1 MAVQETTGTY
11 SWNLNTYKIIS
22 GSLRLLGAIQT
33 GESVEADEYEDC
45 LEALNAL
52 TKHLQS
58 SGIHVWSEVD
68 VTLFLQPGQNR
79 YVIGQDAVL
88 GPSTDHWVN
97 SYAWGQVALAATA
110 ATGATSIV
118 LSSTTFTPT
127 GGTLGGGYTVGIWLD
142 AGTTFWASSVSLT
155 GSTLFLD
162 TPLPSQ
168 ASSGAQVV
176 CYRVSSPTRPL
187 KVPAA
192 RRYQFAGP
200 GGTPIETPLMIMSR
214 IDYANTP
221 NKNTT
226 GIPTQWFYDP
236 SISSGTWI
244 VPYSPT
250 PGAGQ
255 FFVWP
260 TPVNNL
266 NAIKFTAQRPLQD
279 FTTQANYGDLPQE
292 WISTLRYLLAVE
304 LAPEYDCT
312 PPRFEMLK
320 LIAAEKL
327 ETSKMFDRESEPV
340 MFGVAS
346 APGFRS

>member
-11 SWNLNTYKIIS
+11 TWNLNTYRIIS

-33 GESVEADEYEDC
+33 GESVEADEYQDC

-52 TKHLQS
+52 AKHLQS
-58 SGIHVWSEVD
+58 TGIHVWSEMD
-68 VTLFLQPGQNR
+68 ITLFLQPGQNR
-79 YVIGQDAVL
+79 YLIGHDTVL
-88 GPSTDHWVN
+88 GTSSDHFIN
-97 SYAWGQVALAATA
+97 SFAWGQFYLTATA
-110 ATGATSIV
+110 ATSATSIA
-118 LSSTTFTPT
+118 LNATTFGNPT
-127 GGTLGGGYTVGIWLD
+127 GTLGAGYDVGIWLD
-142 AGTTFWASSVSLT
+142 AGTTFWTTSVALT
-155 GSTLFLD
+155 GSTLFLAD
-162 TPLPSQ
+162 ALPSQ
-168 ASSGAQVV
+168 ATSGAQVV
-176 CYRVSSPTRPL
+176 CYGSQTPSRPL

-221 NKNTT
+221 NKDTT

-236 SISSGTWI
+236 SISASTWI

-250 PGAGQ
+250 PGTGQ

-304 LAPEYDCT
+304 LAPEYDCS

-320 LIAAEKL
+320 MIGAEKL
-327 ETSKMFDRESEPV
+327 ETSKMFDRESEPI
-340 MFGVAS
+340 MFGVAQQPS
-346 APGFRS
+346 SRA